1 MISLIS
7 NKIKAL
13 AAGLML
19 TLALGALGC
28 GGDKKEAGAKA
39 EKVNVGIVQLVEHEA
54 LDAAN
59 KGFID
64 GLASK
69 GYKVRTLLL
78 TNKMLRLT
86 SLICRTLLIAL

>member
-1 MISLIS
+1 MISLKS

-13 AAGLML
+13 AVGLML

-39 EKVNVGIVQLVEHEA
+39 ETRA
-54 LDAAN
+54 LLTVWHLRA
-59 KGFID
+59 IR
-64 GLASK
+64 
-69 GYKVRTLLL
+69 KVRTLLL
-78 TNKMLRLT
+78 TSKMLRLT

>member
-1 MISLIS
+1 MISLKS

-39 EKVNVGIVQLVEHEA
+39 EKEL
-54 LDAAN
+54 
-59 KGFID
+59 
-64 GLASK
+64 
-69 GYKVRTLLL
+69 
-78 TNKMLRLT
+78 M
-86 SLICRTLLIAL
+86 